1 MDSLK
6 IIASQLRNMADA
18 MDDVAQEIDS
28 LRTYC
33 GYLESENNKNKNL
46 KRDIFELL
54 KNDIS

>member
-18 MDDVAQEIDS
+18 MDDAAQEINS
-28 LRTYC
+28 LRARC
-33 GYLESENNKNKNL
+33 DYLESENNKNKNL

-54 KNDIS
+54 KNDIG

>member
-6 IIASQLRNMADA
+6 IIATQLRNMADT
-18 MDDVAQEIDS
+18 MDDVSREIDS
-28 LRTYC
+28 LRTRC
-33 GYLESENNKNKNL
+33 DYLEIENNKNKNL